1 LAAASFQETTRVLT
15 EAAINGKTDRL
26 VGLKE
31 NVIIG
36 RLIPAQCLSPEE
48 LESTKPPR
56 KELTIQIVDA
66 GLALATRTEEPLT
79 LVEPDAEIV
88 AELERASEDEA
99 KIDAEDEAE
108 TETEADSESKAEP
121 E

>member
-1 LAAASFQETTRVLT
+1 
-15 EAAINGKTDRL
+15 
-26 VGLKE
+26 
-31 NVIIG
+31 
-36 RLIPAQCLSPEE
+36 
-48 LESTKPPR
+48 
-56 KELTIQIVDA
+56 VDA

-108 TETEADSESKAEP
+108 VEAEAETETEADSEPKAEP